1 MAQRP
6 AAPRLIAALGVITA
20 AAAVGWWT
28 SARSDDTGPAATIT
42 LRDSRV
48 LTVALTGDIVTSRPL
63 PAPDRDAGY
72 GAIVTALQS
81 ASLAIANLDQNILST
96 EEPLPPGRWPAAPA
110 RAVAELR
117 RAGIGVISCA
127 NNHALDH
134 GVDGLQETRRQIARG
149 GLLSVGCGDH
159 LAQAR
164 EPAVVGDSPRRVAVL
179 AVAVSASAESRATVT
194 RGDIRG
200 RPGVSA
206 LRYSAR
212 ITADPATF
220 AALRQ
225 LIAFKE
231 GGAPAGN
238 ELVWQG
244 TVVAPGAK
252 TMVEMIADES
262 DVSDLVGLVSEV
274 RRSADV
280 VIVAVHSHEPEN
292 LSEQPAELFSQAAR
306 RVIDAGARVVVGHGP
321 HQVRGIE
328 VYHGGVIF
336 YSLGDFVFDQRA
348 VDGAAADPYEAG
360 LNLYQE
366 ILGAGGRPAAP
377 GVSRRADES
386 VWWESVV
393 PFVSFGA
400 DGHVQSVRVL
410 PIDLGAG
417 LPAEQRGIPRQADA
431 VRAAAVLERLA
442 RLSAPFNT
450 RLRVVDGVGILE
462 VP

>member
-1 MAQRP
+1 MAHRP

-20 AAAVGWWT
+20 AAALVWWT
-28 SARSDDTGPAATIT
+28 SARSDDARVATIT
-42 LRDSRV
+42 LRESTV
-48 LTVALTGDIVTSRPL
+48 LTVALTGDVVTSKSL
-63 PAPDRDAGY
+63 PDPDRDAGY

-81 ASLAIANLDQNILST
+81 ASLAIANLDQNILAT

-110 RAVAELR
+110 RAVADLR
-117 RAGIGVISCA
+117 RAGIGIISCA

-149 GLLSVGCGDH
+149 GLLSVGCGDD

-179 AVAVSASAESRATVT
+179 AVAVSASAESRASVT
-194 RGDIRG
+194 RGEIRG

-225 LIAFKE
+225 MIAFKE
-231 GGAPAGN
+231 GGAPAGR

-244 TVVAPGAK
+244 TAVVQGAK
-252 TMVEMIADES
+252 TTVEMIADEN
-262 DVSDLVGLVSEV
+262 DVSDLVRLVSEV
-274 RRSADV
+274 RRSADL
-280 VIVAVHSHEPEN
+280 VIVTVHSHEPEN
-292 LSEQPAELFSQAAR
+292 LSEQPAELFSQVAR

-328 VYHGGVIF
+328 VYNGGVIF
-336 YSLGDFVFDQRA
+336 YSVGDFVFDQGA
-348 VDGAAADPYEAG
+348 VEGAVADPYEAG

-366 ILGAGGRPAAP
+366 ILGAGGRPATP
-377 GVSRRADES
+377 GVSRRTDET

-417 LPAEQRGIPRQADA
+417 LPAEQRGVPRQADA
-431 VRAAAVLERLA
+431 ARAAAVLARLV
-442 RLSAPFNT
+442 RLSASFNT
-450 RLRVVDGVGILE
+450 HLRVVAGVGTLE